1 MGGAGRIFHKDSET
15 LMQAPTPA
23 RQIDGARFREV
34 LGSYPT
40 GVAIVTCIDDA
51 GAPAA
56 MVIGT
61 FTSVS
66 LEPPLI
72 GYLPMKTSRTFARM
86 RGAATFCVN
95 ILAADQEAVCQHFA
109 SSAEDKFAGLA
120 WHPSPAGNPVIDGV
134 VAWIDCD
141 YASVTEVGDHYMV
154 LGGVLDMA
162 LVRDTAPLLFFQR
175 GYGRFSPGPLVAQAE
190 RETIEAVQLAEIGR
204 DEMEAVAAE
213 LGAECSL
220 VAAVGG
226 DVVYVATENRSPQFR
241 LRSRLG
247 LRVPCAPPLG
257 PLFVGS
263 HGAPGEGEWIR
274 RLGRPDQETVDAALS
289 QLERV
294 RARGWSIA
302 LQGPDDGDSL
312 EELVALYSDRH
323 RTPGQE
329 RRLLAA
335 AKARAGLHEPAELPP
350 DASYDLR
357 HLSVPVRDG
366 AGQVLLVLR
375 LSALPPGA
383 SLQQVQGWLG
393 RLQESAARLEQ
404 SIAARR
410 ARCAFDRAA

>member
-1 MGGAGRIFHKDSET
+1 
-15 LMQAPTPA
+15 MQATPPA
-23 RQIDGARFREV
+23 RHIDDARFREV

-40 GVAIVTCIDDA
+40 GVAIVTCTDA
-51 GAPAA
+51 YGVPAG

-66 LEPPLI
+66 LVPPLI

-86 RGAATFCVN
+86 RGSPTFCVN
-95 ILAADQEAVCQHFA
+95 ILAADQESVCQHFA

-120 WHPSPAGNPVIDGV
+120 WHPSPAGNPILDGV

-141 YASVTEVGDHYMV
+141 YASVTEIGDHYSV
-154 LGGVLDMA
+154 LGGVLDMR
-162 LVRDTAPLLFFQR
+162 LERDTAPLLFFQR
-175 GYGRFSPGPLVAQAE
+175 GYGRFTPGSLVAAAE

-213 LGAECSL
+213 LSAECSII
-220 VAAVGG
+220 AAVGG
-226 DVVYVATENRSPQFR
+226 DVVYVAVENRSRGFR

-247 LRVPCAPPLG
+247 FRVPCAPPLG

-263 HGAPGEGEWIR
+263 PGAPADAEWLG
-274 RLGRPDQETVDAALS
+274 RLGRADEDTIAGARA

-294 RARGWSIA
+294 RSRGWSIA
-302 LQGPDDGDSL
+302 LHGPGDDENLD
-312 EELVALYSDRH
+312 EIVALYSTPH

-335 AKARAGLHEPAELPP
+335 AKVRAALHEPAELQE
-350 DASYDLR
+350 DASYDVR

-383 SLQQVQGWLG
+383 DLHQVRRWLARLQQA
-393 RLQESAARLEQ
+393 AARLEML
-404 SIAARR
+404 IAMRR
-410 ARCAFDRAA
+410 GQCEAEPLHA

>member
-1 MGGAGRIFHKDSET
+1 MHST
-15 LMQAPTPA
+15 TPA
-23 RQIDGARFREV
+23 RPIDGARFREV

-40 GVAIVTCIDDA
+40 GVAIVTCIDEHGAAA
-51 GAPAA
+51 G

-86 RGAATFCVN
+86 RRSASFCVN

-109 SSAEDKFAGLA
+109 SPAEDKFAGLA
-120 WHPSPAGNPVIDGV
+120 WHPSPAGNPVLDGV

-141 YASVTEVGDHYMV
+141 YASVTEVGDHYIV

-162 LVRDTAPLLFFQR
+162 LERDTAPLLFFQR
-175 GYGRFSPGPLVAQAE
+175 GYGRFSPGPLVAAAE

-204 DEMEAVAAE
+204 DEMEAVAVE
-213 LGAECSL
+213 LEAECSL

-226 DVVYVATENRSPQFR
+226 DVVYVATENRSPHFR

-263 HGAPGEGEWIR
+263 PGAPGEGEWIK
-274 RLGRPDQETVDAALS
+274 RLGRADQDTIAASLA

-302 LQGPDDGDSL
+302 LQGPDEGESL
-312 EELVALYSDRH
+312 EQMVALYSDRH

-335 AKARAGLHEPAELPP
+335 AKERANLHEPAELPE
-350 DASYDLR
+350 DARYDLR
-357 HLSVPVRDG
+357 HLSVPVRDD
-366 AGQVLLVLR
+366 AGRVVLVLR
-375 LSALPPGA
+375 LSALPAGA
-383 SLQQVQGWLG
+383 SLAQVGEWLE
-393 RLQESAARLEQ
+393 RLRQAAARLERTL
-404 SIAARR
+404 AARR
-410 ARCAFDRAA
+410 RA

>member
-1 MGGAGRIFHKDSET
+1 
-15 LMQAPTPA
+15 MQTSTPA

-40 GVAIVTCIDDA
+40 GVAIVTCIDAHGLPA
-51 GAPAA
+51 G

-66 LEPPLI
+66 LDPPLI

-86 RGAATFCVN
+86 RASPGFCIN
-95 ILAADQEAVCQHFA
+95 ILAADQETVCQHFA
-109 SSAEDKFAGLA
+109 SPQEDKFAGLA
-120 WHPSPAGNPVIDGV
+120 WHASPAGNPVLDGV

-141 YASVTEVGDHYMV
+141 YASVTEVGDHYIV

-162 LVRDTAPLLFFQR
+162 LERDTAPLLFFQR
-175 GYGRFSPGPLVAQAE
+175 GFGRFTPGPLVAVAE

-204 DEMEAVAAE
+204 DEMDALAVE
-213 LGAECSL
+213 LQAECSL

-226 DVVYVATENRSPQFR
+226 DVVYVATENRSPDFH
-241 LRSRLG
+241 LRRRLG

-257 PLFVGS
+257 PLFVGGP
-263 HGAPGEGEWIR
+263 GAPDDAEWIK
-274 RLGRPDQETVDAALS
+274 RLGRADQETIDASLA

-302 LQGPDDGDSL
+302 LQGPDEGESL
-312 EELVALYSDRH
+312 EQLVALYSDRH

-335 AKARAGLHEPAELPP
+335 AKERAGLHEPAELA
-350 DASYDLR
+350 DDGRYDLR
-357 HLSVPVRDG
+357 HLSVPVRDA
-366 AGQVLLVLR
+366 AGRVVLVLR
-375 LSALPPGA
+375 LSALTPGA
-383 SLQQVQGWLG
+383 SLAQVRQWLA
-393 RLQESAARLEQ
+393 RLQQAALRLELT
-404 SIAARR
+404 IAARAAPAPRLR
-410 ARCAFDRAA
+410 A